1 MIVLIMGVEGAGK
14 TTVGRVLA
22 RDLGWPFYDADD
34 FHPEANRLKMARGEA
49 LTDADR
55 ESWLDALRNLIGGIT
70 ANAANAVLACSAL
83 KQKYRDALTGGGAQ
97 VRIVHLD
104 GTPQLIRERLRA
116 RHGHFA
122 GEALLQSQLET
133 LERPA
138 NAITVDVAN
147 PPEQIAATI
156 RAGLGL

>member
-1 MIVLIMGVEGAGK
+1 MGVEGAGK
-14 TTVGRVLA
+14 TTVGRMLA
-22 RDLGWPFYDADD
+22 RDLGWPFYDGDD

-55 ESWLDALRNLIGGIT
+55 EPWLDALRNLIGGIT

-83 KQKYRDALTGGGAQ
+83 KQKYRDALTAGGAQ
-97 VRIVHLD
+97 VRIVYLD

-122 GEALLQSQLET
+122 GEALLQSQFET

-138 NAITVDVAN
+138 NAIAVDVAN
-147 PPEQIAATI
+147 PPEHIAATI

>member
-1 MIVLIMGVEGAGK
+1 MGVEGAGK
-14 TTVGRVLA
+14 TTVGRMLA
-22 RDLGWPFYDADD
+22 RDLGWPFYDGDD
-34 FHPEANRLKMARGEA
+34 FHPEGNRLKMSRGEA

-55 ESWLDALRNLIGGIT
+55 EPWLDALRNLIGGIT

-83 KQKYRDALTGGGAQ
+83 KQKYRDALTAGGAQ
-97 VRIVHLD
+97 VRIVYLD

-138 NAITVDVAN
+138 NAITVDIAN
-147 PPEQIAATI
+147 PPEHIAATI